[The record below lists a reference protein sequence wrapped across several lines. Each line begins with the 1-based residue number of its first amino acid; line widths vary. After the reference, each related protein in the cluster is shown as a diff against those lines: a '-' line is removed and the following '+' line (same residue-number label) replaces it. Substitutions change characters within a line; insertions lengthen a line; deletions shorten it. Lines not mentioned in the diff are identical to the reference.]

1 LRLDG
6 FVSLTAG
13 DKAGQ
18 VITKPFLATGDRLLL
33 NVDVPNDGEA
43 TVEVLDEDMQPIRG
57 FELSSSVPLRGRS
70 IEQTVRWTTKANW
83 SELAGKKVRLRIRL
97 RNADLY
103 AFWTA
108 KE

>member
-1 LRLDG
+1 VHDG
-6 FVSLTAG
+6 G
-13 DKAGQ
+13 DA
-18 VITKPFLATGDRLLL
+18 
-33 NVDVPNDGEA
+33 E
-43 TVEVLDEDMQPIRG
+43 VEVLDEDMHAVGG

-70 IEQTVRWTTKANW
+70 IEQTVGWTTKANW
-83 SELAGKKVRLRIRL
+83 SQLARRKVRLRIQL

>member
-1 LRLDG
+1 M
-6 FVSLTAG
+6 TAG
-13 DKAGQ
+13 EKVGQ
-18 VITKPFLATGDRLLL
+18 LITKPFTATGDQLLL
-33 NVDVPNDGEA
+33 NVDVHHGGNMKA
-43 TVEVLDEDMQPIRG
+43 EVLDEDRNPICG
-57 FELSSSVPLRGRS
+57 FELSGSVPLRGRS

-83 SELAGKKVRLRIRL
+83 SQLAGKKVRLRIRI

>member
-1 LRLDG
+1 MRI
-6 FVSLTAG
+6 A
-13 DKAGQ
+13 
-18 VITKPFLATGDRLLL
+18 IPRLLL
-33 NVDVPNDGEA
+33 LAFPASSLAETTPKRRNKTLFLGEA
-43 TVEVLDEDMQPIRG
+43 TVEILDEDMQIIG
-57 FELSSSVPLRGRS
+57 DFELSSSVPLRGRS

-83 SELAGKKVRLRIRL
+83 SQSGGNVRLRIRL